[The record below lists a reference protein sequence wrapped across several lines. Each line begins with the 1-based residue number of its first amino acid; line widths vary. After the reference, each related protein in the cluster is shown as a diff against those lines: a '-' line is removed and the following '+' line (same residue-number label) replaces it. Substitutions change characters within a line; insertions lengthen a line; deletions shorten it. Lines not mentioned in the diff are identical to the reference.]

1 MTIALSTRVVGAI
14 DDHPLPRRPRLI
26 AGIRAFQ
33 RGQHEVQIGLDPR
46 HALIVGGLPRKLVRL
61 LCTLDGGATLPALAK
76 RAGDRAMLFQD
87 TLRALA
93 ARGLLEDATPP
104 TTKQPKRATGTY
116 AMWALR
122 SGVPGREFA
131 RRCTQSTVAVSG
143 NGPLG
148 GAIATML
155 AVAGIGH
162 VIADAEGTVTDA
174 EIGLV
179 HHPDDVGKRKRQAI
193 AGAMRRLNPAVLTC
207 AMPSNRGPDLL
218 VLADCLMPP
227 PELIRQLMFE
237 RQPHLPVR
245 FRDGI
250 GIVGPLVLP
259 GRTSCLHCADLHR
272 ADLDSYWPRVAN
284 QLIGRKQRA
293 DPVSVHA
300 TAAFATAQ
308 VLRIVQR
315 RGERPPLWQRAI
327 ELDLVTGA
335 TSSRMWLPHP
345 RCDCGASR

>member
-1 MTIALSTRVVGAI
+1 MTIALSTRVVGATN
-14 DDHPLPRRPRLI
+14 DRALPRRPRLI
-26 AGIRAFQ
+26 AGIRAYQ
-33 RGQHEVQIGLDPR
+33 RGQHEVQVGLDPR

-61 LCTLDGGATLPALAK
+61 LCALDGRTTLAVLTK
-76 RAGDRAMLFQD
+76 RAEERAMLFRD

-93 ARGLLEDATPP
+93 AHGLLEDATPAAP
-104 TTKQPKRATGTY
+104 RQPKRAASDY

-122 SGVPGREFA
+122 AGVPAREFA
-131 RRCTQSTVAVSG
+131 RRCTQATVAVSG
-143 NGPLG
+143 NGPL
-148 GAIATML
+148 AATIAAML
-155 AVAGIGH
+155 AVAGVGH

-174 EIGLV
+174 EVGLIYR
-179 HHPDDVGKRKRQAI
+179 PEDTGKRKRQAI
-193 AGAMRRLNPAVLTC
+193 AGAIRRLNPAVLTC

-218 VLADCLMPP
+218 VLADFLMPP

-250 GIVGPLVLP
+250 GILGPLVLP

-284 QLIGRKQRA
+284 QLIGRRQRA

-308 VLRIVQR
+308 VLRTVQR
-315 RGERPPLWQRAI
+315 RGEPPPLWHRAI
-327 ELDLVTGA
+327 ELDLATGT
-335 TSSRMWLPHP
+335 TSSRFWLPHP